1 VRRVGSTTTD
11 AVVNVRFIAATNRDP
26 QEAIEAGLLRK
37 DLYYRLRVVPVRIP
51 PLRERAEDVPVLA
64 QFFLAQYWKRHRGA
78 APLPRFT
85 TRAMRSLQERVW
97 SGNVRELQNS
107 IEHSV
112 VLLDAG
118 CDIEPENIASMDDST
133 QPDVITPVSTY
144 QDDEAYHSARDRIVA
159 QFERNYLRWL
169 VSRAR
174 GNMSKAARIAGVDR
188 TTLYRLMEK
197 HELQRDTLVTM
208 I

>member
-1 VRRVGSTTTD
+1 MDLFKYKKLCLKLLTFGPVFSQLQRYFNVPGVYFERPIFSPIPVCARFLLILFMQAFHLEELVGSTD
-11 AVVNVRFIAATNRDP
+11 IY
-26 QEAIEAGLLRK
+26 LLDQILKGRYRK
-37 DLYYRLRVVPVRIP
+37 N
-51 PLRERAEDVPVLA
+51 
-64 QFFLAQYWKRHRGA
+64 Q
-78 APLPRFT
+78 
-85 TRAMRSLQERVW
+85 
-97 SGNVRELQNS
+97 
-107 IEHSV
+107 